1 MNDHNFSCWHKVLW
15 QLDTYPELRKYCD
28 GAAFHYYD
36 GSPEEID
43 NVRLKYPELEYHFTE
58 GGPRLYDNYATDWC
72 KWGIVISK
80 ALKHGCTTFTGW
92 NLMLDE
98 VGGPNIGPFFCG
110 GLVTRNSI
118 NGEPSYSGQ
127 YRAFGHFSKFIKRG
141 AEIFPAATSKK
152 GSTLVA
158 FPIEDKPA
166 EICAALNPDG
176 KFILTVTNPSHEKRQ
191 LQYYRFGKWWYIEAL
206 PDSVSTIVFEE
217 Y

>member
-1 MNDHNFSCWHKVLW
+1 M
-15 QLDTYPELRKYCD
+15 T
-28 GAAFHYYD
+28 AAPRY
-36 GSPEEID
+36 D

-118 NGEPSYSGQ
+118 NGSSATAVSTARSVIFQNSLKEAPKYSPPPPQ
-127 YRAFGHFSKFIKRG
+127 KRAAPCLRSRTRK
-141 AEIFPAATSKK
+141 
-152 GSTLVA
+152 
-158 FPIEDKPA
+158 KPA

-206 PDSVSTIVFEE
+206 PDSVSTVVFEE
-217 Y
+217 K